1 VGGGGRR
8 RIGFFGMFGTDI
20 RRHLGSRRGR
30 RGFVLLEAA
39 ASCSWWSRL
48 RVVPQ
53 LLAMM
58 AAVED
63 KIKSTSLG
71 TMPTEMVI
79 RGGMLKG
86 PAVLTGL
93 CTALDKPFVPLRKS
107 DKVLSLFLTGRPSSQ
122 RPLAKTLIIETL
134 LTLRN
139 NKRIDLAAEIRMPA
153 GDDAGAMV
161 AVADGLADDL
171 GLDDPAEVL
180 VAVDPVGK
188 RRRGIC
194 NRAVLSQLPRTAT
207 VSVERTDGT
216 VWEPVLL
223 VDVAHKA
230 PAMECVVAN
239 FQALF
244 EIVQGQ
250 MSDGTSQRKQHGQEH
265 PLPGSK
271 APRHH
276 PDGSREYWVRGK
288 WVRRYKIASS
298 TRPALRKYRTLKR
311 KSSDE
316 AAAAARARPRA
327 RGRGRK
333 AASLAIQAEA
343 ASGDGSELE
352 L

>member
-1 VGGGGRR
+1 
-8 RIGFFGMFGTDI
+8 MLFGT
-20 RRHLGSRRGR
+20 L
-30 RGFVLLEAA
+30 
-39 ASCSWWSRL
+39 
-48 RVVPQ
+48 
-53 LLAMM
+53 
-58 AAVED
+58 
-63 KIKSTSLG
+63 
-71 TMPTEMVI
+71 PTEMVI

-93 CTALDKPFVPLRKS
+93 CTALDKPFIPLRKS
-107 DKVLSLFLTGRPSSQ
+107 DKVLSLFLTGRPAGL
-122 RPLAKTLIIETL
+122 RPLANTLIIEKL
-134 LTLRN
+134 LELRN
-139 NKRIDLAAEIRMPA
+139 NKRRDLAAEIRRDLRMPA
-153 GDDAGAMV
+153 VDDAGAMV
-161 AVADGLADDL
+161 AVADGQVDDL

-180 VAVDPVGK
+180 VAVDPVDK

-194 NRAVLSQLPRTAT
+194 NRAVLSQLPRTAA
-207 VSVERTDGT
+207 VSVERPDGT

-250 MSDGTSQRKQHGQEH
+250 MTDGTSQRKQYGKEH
-265 PLPGSK
+265 PLSESK

-288 WVRRYKIASS
+288 WIRRYKIPSS
-298 TRPALRKYRTLKR
+298 SRPALRKYRTLKR

-333 AASLAIQAEA
+333 AASSVAQVEA
-343 ASGDGSELE
+343 AAGDGSELE